1 MARKMKDSGIEWIG
15 EIPEGWEVH
24 RMKSCISQRDGGAWG
39 DEATGETGDCI
50 CLRIADFDYEHFRF
64 TDSNNLTIRHYA
76 SPIIKKLLLQKND
89 ILIEKSGGGEKT
101 PVGRTVLFDKEY
113 PALFA
118 NFMDRLRCSD
128 FILPQY
134 LQYVFVTFYKN
145 RYTQNYIKQT
155 TGIQN
160 LDLSS
165 MLADE
170 FVPVPNLN
178 EQKLIVCYLESKC
191 SKIDNLLSKIRSS
204 IEEYKKLKQAVI
216 TQAVTKGV
224 RGEREMKDSG
234 VEWIGEIPKEW
245 RKTQL
250 RHCATIKS
258 GITLGKSYSK
268 DTVLIERPYLRVAN
282 VQGGYVDLNDLATIE
297 VTPDEDLKYRLHSG
311 DVLMTE
317 GGDRDKLGR
326 GCVWHGEIEPCLHQ
340 NHVFAVQTNET
351 ILLPEFLEYLTASD
365 VGRSYFDVTAI
376 KTTNLAC
383 TSSSKV
389 LAFTI
394 PLPPIEE
401 QIEIVGFI
409 KKRTLELN
417 KLIMKKERLVQE
429 LESYKKSLI
438 YEVVT
443 GKREV

>member
-1 MARKMKDSGIEWIG
+1 MVLKMRKMKASGIEWIG

-191 SKIDNLLSKIRSS
+191 SKIDNLLSKTRSS

-224 RGEREMKDSG
+224 RGKREMKDSG

-245 RKTQL
+245 VCEKIKY
-250 RHCATIKS
+250 ATSISRGLFNHRPRNDERYYNGKYPFIQTGDVANATKYIVS
-258 GITLGKSYSK
+258 YSQTLNELGKAVSK
-268 DTVLIERPYLRVAN
+268 EFPKGTLTMTIAAN
-282 VQGGYVDLNDLATIE
+282 V
-297 VTPDEDLKYRLHSG
+297 G
-311 DVLMTE
+311 DVAILNFDAYFPDSVVGFIPNKNIRT
-317 GGDRDKLGR
+317 LY
-326 GCVWHGEIEPCLHQ
+326 LFY
-340 NHVFAVQTNET
+340 VFSAMKD
-351 ILLPEFLEYLTASD
+351 EFT
-365 VGRSYFDVTAI
+365 RTAI
-376 KTTNLAC
+376 KSTQLNLNIDRVKETFIPVTLNVNEQC
-383 TSSSKV
+383 EIENYLESKC
-389 LAFTI
+389 A
-394 PLPPIEE
+394 
-401 QIEIVGFI
+401 EIDG
-409 KKRTLELN
+409 
-417 KLIMKKERLVQE
+417 LIAKKEQLVKE

-443 GKREV
+443 GKQEV

>member
-191 SKIDNLLSKIRSS
+191 SKIDNLLSKTRSS

-216 TQAVTKGV
+216 TQTVTKGV

-245 RKTQL
+245 VCEKIKY
-250 RHCATIKS
+250 ATSISRGLFNHRPRNDERYYNGKYPFIQTGDVANATKYIVS
-258 GITLGKSYSK
+258 YSQTLNELGKSVSK
-268 DTVLIERPYLRVAN
+268 EFPKGTLTMTIAAN
-282 VQGGYVDLNDLATIE
+282 V
-297 VTPDEDLKYRLHSG
+297 G
-311 DVLMTE
+311 DVAILNFDAYFPDSVVGFVPNKNIRT
-317 GGDRDKLGR
+317 LY
-326 GCVWHGEIEPCLHQ
+326 LFY
-340 NHVFAVQTNET
+340 VFSAMKD
-351 ILLPEFLEYLTASD
+351 EFI
-365 VGRSYFDVTAI
+365 RTAI
-376 KTTNLAC
+376 KSTQLNLNIDRVKETFIPVTLNVNEQC
-383 TSSSKV
+383 EIENYLESKC
-389 LAFTI
+389 A
-394 PLPPIEE
+394 
-401 QIEIVGFI
+401 EIDG
-409 KKRTLELN
+409 
-417 KLIMKKERLVQE
+417 LIAKKEQLVKE